1 MPESEID
8 VEGEPW
14 TGLVVVA
21 DKKDF
26 GWEDDAGHYGLVQA
40 LEWCMTR
47 DEVTVWRGPRKRD
60 QIVAK
65 NKLIEVTCRSVQ
77 VDKRGFY
84 ACVPDPGAH
93 RMVPCGQITEE
104 LDAEIEA
111 AAETLLSAKA
121 DEQAA
126 ETTSYVDYEEAY
138 QKLGEDP
145 DIIAIATF
153 GDAVAVNGELVTESL
168 TRPPRPGWELTE
180 FGGRHF
186 DGGEAEIE
194 KEHVSE
200 VIASSLTDKLKM
212 RVDPWI
218 VRRVLDTHY
227 GRGHKEYIVR
237 GSSGGHTEVWISPRL
252 MREYEEAQEA
262 AARSAA
268 ERIRRQREAVQQQRE
283 FERQRA
289 KLVRRMKIKRGG
301 FPGPHDWSPQGKD
314 SWED

>member
-1 MPESEID
+1 MPELELD
-8 VEGEPW
+8 VAGEPW

-21 DKKDF
+21 DKRDF
-26 GWEDDAGHYGLVQA
+26 PWPDATGHYGLVQA
-40 LEWCMTR
+40 VEWCMTR

-111 AAETLLSAKA
+111 AAETFLNARA

-138 QKLGEDP
+138 QKLWEDP

-153 GDAVAVNGELVTESL
+153 GDAVAVNGELRLEGL
-168 TRPPRPGWELTE
+168 ARPPRPGWELTE
-180 FGGRHF
+180 FGGRHL

-218 VRRVLDTHY
+218 VRRVLDTHF
-227 GRGHKEYIVR
+227 GRQENEYIMR
-237 GSSGGHTEVWISPRL
+237 GSSRGHTEVWISPRL
-252 MREYEEAQEA
+252 MRKYEEAQEA
-262 AARSAA
+262 AERSRAARERLRWKA
-268 ERIRRQREAVQQQRE
+268 EHEQRESERRRE
-283 FERQRA
+283 ILERQA
-289 KLVRRMKIKRGG
+289 KVKRGG
-301 FPGPHDWSPQGKD
+301 FPEPHDWSPQGQLP
-314 SWED
+314 WEV